1 MTGVQSAWLT
11 KAQSHS
17 GLVRSSKFLEIVG
30 GQSSRNL
37 WCGSEKPSS
46 IQWCSYTSICLSIC
60 SIVKLLGDR
69 VMQNKR
75 FVLILTKL
83 GLRIALEDRTPIIS
97 GARHVTNS
105 ISSFRV
111 VTRLARH
118 NVVAPLLAAPL
129 LTDFRRSTVG
139 QVRVRTCADQV
150 HRAGHLYFFYVLVVE
165 PVPQCVA
172 ASSVA

>member
-1 MTGVQSAWLT
+1 
-11 KAQSHS
+11 
-17 GLVRSSKFLEIVG
+17 
-30 GQSSRNL
+30 
-37 WCGSEKPSS
+37 
-46 IQWCSYTSICLSIC
+46 
-60 SIVKLLGDR
+60 
-69 VMQNKR
+69 MQNKR

-139 QVRVRTCADQV
+139 QVTKPA
-150 HRAGHLYFFYVLVVE
+150 
-165 PVPQCVA
+165 
-172 ASSVA
+172 

>member
-17 GLVRSSKFLEIVG
+17 GLVRSSKFLQIVLG
-30 GQSSRNL
+30 TQFLVGQSSRNL
-37 WCGSEKPSS
+37 WCGSEKPST

-60 SIVKLLGDR
+60 SVVKLLGDR

-97 GARHVTNS
+97 GARTCHELKFFVSCRDTLGKTQCCGS
-105 ISSFRV
+105 PPCGPTV
-111 VTRLARH
+111 DRL
-118 NVVAPLLAAPL
+118 
-129 LTDFRRSTVG
+129 
-139 QVRVRTCADQV
+139 
-150 HRAGHLYFFYVLVVE
+150 
-165 PVPQCVA
+165 
-172 ASSVA
+172 SSVNSGARYA